1 MFHSNITTGSPYKI
15 QKTRT
20 IVQTLRA
27 SFKKAF
33 HYSPEDKF
41 AETKQAADQ
50 LEALYALQA
59 SEDYDASE
67 YEPQTP
73 KFTFWI

>member
-15 QKTRT
+15 QKART
-20 IVQTLRA
+20 IFQTLRA
-27 SFKKAF
+27 SFRKAF

-50 LEALYALQA
+50 LEALYALEANEVYQ
-59 SEDYDASE
+59 ASE
-67 YEPQTP
+67 YEPRTP